1 MEFPRAASRRGVIAT
16 DITIDVLAP
25 AEHHLIRP
33 LLKELML
40 HEQPHYDHPQLTTEE
55 IERDMA
61 TPPAARFSGEN
72 IILAARAAEKVVG
85 LCWCVLFDPGT
96 GLEAE
101 VAEVYVHPAF
111 RSRGIG
117 GQLLR
122 RAVDLFRQRNV
133 TFAAVW
139 TRESNPQAVRLY
151 EEAGFR
157 RTEQLVLTWLPLPG
171 R

>member
-1 MEFPRAASRRGVIAT
+1 
-16 DITIDVLAP
+16 
-25 AEHHLIRP
+25 
-33 LLKELML
+33 ML
-40 HEQPHYDHPQLTTEE
+40 TEQPHYDHPQLTEQE
-55 IERDMA
+55 IEHDVA
-61 TPPAARFSGEN
+61 NAPAAHFTGEN
-72 IILAARAAEKVVG
+72 VILAARVEDKVVG
-85 LCWCVLFDPGT
+85 LCWCVLFNPGT

-101 VAEVYVHPAF
+101 VAEVYVDPAF
-111 RSRGIG
+111 RSQGIG
-117 GQLLR
+117 AQLLR
-122 RAVDLFRQRNV
+122 QAVQLFRQRNV

>member
-1 MEFPRAASRRGVIAT
+1 
-16 DITIDVLAP
+16 
-25 AEHHLIRP
+25 
-33 LLKELML
+33 ML
-40 HEQPHYDHPQLTTEE
+40 DEQRHYDHPQLTPEE
-55 IERDMA
+55 IEHDIARA
-61 TPPAARFSGEN
+61 PQARFTGEN
-72 IILAARAAEKVVG
+72 VILAARHQGTLVG
-85 LCWCVLFDPGT
+85 LCWCVLFNPGT

-101 VAEVYVHPAF
+101 VAEVYVDAAY

-117 GQLLR
+117 GGLLR

-139 TRESNPQAVRLY
+139 TRESNPRAVRLY

-157 RTEQLVLTWLPLPG
+157 PTEQLVMTWLPLPG

>member
-1 MEFPRAASRRGVIAT
+1 
-16 DITIDVLAP
+16 
-25 AEHHLIRP
+25 
-33 LLKELML
+33 ML
-40 HEQPHYDHPQLTTEE
+40 EEQRHYDHPQLSREE
-55 IERDMA
+55 IERDLVSS
-61 TPPAARFSGEN
+61 PAPRFGGEN
-72 IILAARAAEKVVG
+72 VILAARVAGTVIG
-85 LCWCVLFDPGT
+85 LCWCVLFNPGT

-101 VAEVYVHPAF
+101 VAEVYVDEGF

-122 RAVDLFRQRNV
+122 RAVQLFRERNV

-139 TRESNPQAVRLY
+139 TRENNPQAVRLY

>member
-1 MEFPRAASRRGVIAT
+1 
-16 DITIDVLAP
+16 
-25 AEHHLIRP
+25 
-33 LLKELML
+33 ML
-40 HEQPHYDHPQLTTEE
+40 DEQRHYEHPQLTLEE
-55 IERDMA
+55 IERETA
-61 TPPAARFSGEN
+61 TAPGPRFSGEN
-72 IILAARAAEKVVG
+72 VILAARVEGSVVG
-85 LCWCVLFDPGT
+85 LCWCVLFNPGT

-101 VAEVYVHPAF
+101 VAEVFVDAEF
-111 RSRGIG
+111 RSQGIG
-117 GQLLR
+117 GRLLR
-122 RAVDLFRQRNV
+122 RAVELFRERNV

>member
-1 MEFPRAASRRGVIAT
+1 
-16 DITIDVLAP
+16 
-25 AEHHLIRP
+25 
-33 LLKELML
+33 ML
-40 HEQPHYDHPQLTTEE
+40 DEQRHYDHPQLTEKE
-55 IERDMA
+55 IEHDVA
-61 TPPAARFSGEN
+61 NAPPARFSGEN
-72 IILAARAAEKVVG
+72 VILAARAAGNVVG
-85 LCWCVLFDPGT
+85 LCWCVFFNPGT

-101 VAEVYVHPAF
+101 VAEVYVDPAY

-117 GQLLR
+117 AQLLR
-122 RAVDLFRQRNV
+122 RAVDLFRQRDV

>member
-1 MEFPRAASRRGVIAT
+1 M
-16 DITIDVLAP
+16 LA
-25 AEHHLIRP
+25 
-33 LLKELML
+33 
-40 HEQPHYDHPQLTTEE
+40 EQPHYDHPQLTEQE
-55 IERDMA
+55 IEHDVA
-61 TPPAARFSGEN
+61 NTPSARFSGEN
-72 IILAARAAEKVVG
+72 VILAARVGDKVVG
-85 LCWCVLFDPGT
+85 LCWCVLFNPGT

-101 VAEVYVHPAF
+101 VAEVYVDPAF
-111 RSRGIG
+111 RSQGIG

-122 RAVDLFRQRNV
+122 QAVQLFRQRSV

-151 EEAGFR
+151 EEAGFQ

>member
-1 MEFPRAASRRGVIAT
+1 
-16 DITIDVLAP
+16 
-25 AEHHLIRP
+25 
-33 LLKELML
+33 ML
-40 HEQPHYDHPQLTTEE
+40 DEQRHYDHPQLTPDE
-55 IERDMA
+55 IEHDVARA
-61 TPPAARFSGEN
+61 PAARFAGEN
-72 IILAARAAEKVVG
+72 VILAARHEGKLVG

-101 VAEVYVHPAF
+101 VAEVYVDARF

-117 GQLLR
+117 GRLLR
-122 RAVDLFRQRNV
+122 RAVELFRRRNV

-157 RTEQLVLTWLPLPG
+157 RTEQLVLTWLPLAG

>member
-1 MEFPRAASRRGVIAT
+1 
-16 DITIDVLAP
+16 
-25 AEHHLIRP
+25 
-33 LLKELML
+33 ML
-40 HEQPHYDHPQLTTEE
+40 TEQRHYDHPQLSRDE
-55 IERDMA
+55 IDHDVA
-61 TPPAARFSGEN
+61 QAPAARFSGEN
-72 IILAARAAEKVVG
+72 IILAARVGGKMVG
-85 LCWCVLFDPGT
+85 LCWCVLFNPGT

-101 VAEVYVHPAF
+101 VAEVYVEDGF
-111 RSRGIG
+111 RSQGIG
-117 GQLLR
+117 GLMLR
-122 RAVDLFRQRNV
+122 QAVQLFRQRNV